1 MIAACLNP
9 QPCRISCSGFV
20 TGLCIWCGADHL
32 AILDSRGCEHGR
44 RAKSRGNRVF
54 ILHELRNCSR
64 SVICLDLPQALSNV
78 VRLLCGPCM
87 IAKLLE
93 ARLASGLAQE
103 QGCEMKA
110 RCCDTSP
117 FVDCRNGLCI
127 YFQCVKRLHS
137 VTLCQRYGL
146 TARPAFS
153 PCLPRNR
160 YVTMNSN
167 LVWLPSINDQ
177 ASIVLCQTEGQLTAS
192 NGILS
197 DLSDL
202 VEMSKRNALLLGAK
216 PVQMTG

>member
-1 MIAACLNP
+1 
-9 QPCRISCSGFV
+9 
-20 TGLCIWCGADHL
+20 
-32 AILDSRGCEHGR
+32 
-44 RAKSRGNRVF
+44 
-54 ILHELRNCSR
+54 
-64 SVICLDLPQALSNV
+64 
-78 VRLLCGPCM
+78 M

-216 PVQMTG
+216 PVQVCARLGKDVVPEPAAADDGLIMRREFTATYSTAEVQVRVSWYPSRKNR